1 MYTYY
6 ESCPFLHGVR
16 TTLYLR
22 MEECRETLREI
33 SELASE
39 ADDLRGQAVYDCCH
53 FDVLLDVGRFLMTQ
67 SKKFECSRPRYWTR

>member
-1 MYTYY
+1 MY

-16 TTLYLR
+16 TTLCLR

-39 ADDLRGQAVYDCCH
+39 ADDLRAQAVYDCCH
-53 FDVLLDVGRFLMTQ
+53 FDVLLDVGKSRMTQ
-67 SKKFECSRPRYWTR
+67 RENFECSRLRYWTR

>member
-1 MYTYY
+1 
-6 ESCPFLHGVR
+6 
-16 TTLYLR
+16 

-53 FDVLLDVGRFLMTQ
+53 FDVILDVGKSLMHDTKQ
-67 SKKFECSRPRYWTR
+67 KV